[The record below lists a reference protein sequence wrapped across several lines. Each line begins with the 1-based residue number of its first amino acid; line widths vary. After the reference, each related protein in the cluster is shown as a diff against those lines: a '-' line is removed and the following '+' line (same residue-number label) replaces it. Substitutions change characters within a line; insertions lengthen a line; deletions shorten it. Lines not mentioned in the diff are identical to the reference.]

1 MFSISSK
8 KLFLFSRYSNF
19 CIFAFPS
26 FSASQPLLESL
37 IQDKLKVYDV
47 INCLNNLTY
56 FFWYLKKEKR
66 YHVETL
72 AIDTVLNKEHFY
84 GKIMQKMS
92 TTPDNLIKYMDDTE
106 SMNTLTSG
114 DLNTVLAKMVHNDG
128 NCETE
133 EPWEN
138 EVTINTIKTLYNFC
152 CHFYHIFKNK

>member
-26 FSASQPLLESL
+26 FSPSQPLLESL

-84 GKIMQKMS
+84 GKSCRKCAPNASPRPLFILVNNPKQPLHARNSFK
-92 TTPDNLIKYMDDTE
+92 
-106 SMNTLTSG
+106 
-114 DLNTVLAKMVHNDG
+114 
-128 NCETE
+128 
-133 EPWEN
+133 
-138 EVTINTIKTLYNFC
+138 NTIFWKGINKNLSKSKLYF
-152 CHFYHIFKNK
+152 FFPTQSLLMERGKNTK